1 MVLTADPSIESTLG
15 LKFKYS
21 LGSSADAPCVLMVH
35 GRAGNYDVM
44 WTFRRC
50 IPEGVTII
58 APQAP
63 IADPIGGFSWWLVRP
78 DWPKEEA
85 VDAAQNLL
93 EFVEKALVHFAL
105 RPRNIIALGLY
116 QGGAILSLC
125 IQQAPN
131 KFGGLGMLASFA
143 IKHPA
148 ITPALEGMPI
158 FIGHGSKDEVV
169 PLEKAMRG
177 GDYLRE
183 SGGHITLV
191 TDEVGHKLGTG
202 AMRELKAWIATVLS

>member
-1 MVLTADPSIESTLG
+1 
-15 LKFKYS
+15 
-21 LGSSADAPCVLMVH
+21 MVH

-50 IPEGVTII
+50 IPEGTTII

-63 IADPIGGFSWWLVRP
+63 LVDPIGGYSWWLVRP

-85 VDAAQNLL
+85 VDAAQHLL
-93 EFVEKALVHFAL
+93 GFVDRAISHFAI
-105 RPRNIIALGLY
+105 RPRKIIALGFS

-125 IQQAPN
+125 IQSAPE

-143 IKHPA
+143 IKHPV
-148 ITPALEGMPI
+148 IRPNLEGMPI

-183 SGGHITLV
+183 SGGQITLV
-191 TDEVGHKLGTG
+191 TDDVGHKLGTG
-202 AMRELKAWIATVLS
+202 AMRELKDWLSLVLS